1 MRQRHRTGTQQRQ
14 ALSRQSSADH
24 LAALERGSP
33 RHKLAP
39 RPRARS
45 TSVGVAEG
53 VTDTLMP
60 QRKSV
65 GTSVTVSAESAEVP
79 GTFYAFSSQSQRPAR
94 RNALI
99 VLFSVAMIFFGVF
112 AVSKIPFIAVR
123 VAQGLPFEFSSNLA
137 AVGLGTGVDVTTSWT
152 FVVPHI
158 VVASALEIL
167 LALIMLRRV
176 RMSNPLVR
184 RGVFALTIIH
194 CVLIAP
200 NWRGLPGPA
209 GNIVFISICIL
220 AALQLQ
226 FVDGKSQ
233 LGFSWL
239 VLAVNSGPVGEVGFW
254 LMKLR
259 EQLLEWREAT
269 EAAVP
274 APSPG
279 GVASLEDGMISSL
292 SSSAAAPPSM
302 AYGLLLAL
310 GILGCALVV
319 MTFFVVAIYNVWF
332 FTAKHGALPRSLFAW
347 TRGT

>member
-1 MRQRHRTGTQQRQ
+1 MRQRHRTGSQQK

-33 RHKLAP
+33 RRKSAP

-45 TSVGVAEG
+45 ASVTVAEG
-53 VTDTLMP
+53 VAGSADTPMP

-65 GTSVTVSAESAEVP
+65 GTPATISAESVEVP

-99 VLFSVAMIFFGVF
+99 VLFSVGMIFFAAF
-112 AVSKIPFIAVR
+112 AVSKIPFIAAR

-137 AVGLGTGVDVTTSWT
+137 AVGLGTGVEVTTSWT
-152 FVVPHI
+152 FVIPHI
-158 VVASALEIL
+158 LVAAALEIL

-209 GNIVFISICIL
+209 GNIVFISICVL

-259 EQLLEWREAT
+259 ERLLEWREAT
-269 EAAVP
+269 EAVP

-279 GVASLEDGMISSL
+279 GVALGVEVA
-292 SSSAAAPPSM
+292 SSAPAPSM

-319 MTFFVVAIYNVWF
+319 LMFFVVAIYNVWF